1 MRCTSAR
8 DGEWFTASADM
19 VYPIVTGLVSLLGHH
34 LAQAA
39 NQLDPLLE
47 GYDFATL
54 EKGKGSATNA
64 NSL

>member
-1 MRCTSAR
+1 
-8 DGEWFTASADM
+8 M

-64 NSL
+64 NPL